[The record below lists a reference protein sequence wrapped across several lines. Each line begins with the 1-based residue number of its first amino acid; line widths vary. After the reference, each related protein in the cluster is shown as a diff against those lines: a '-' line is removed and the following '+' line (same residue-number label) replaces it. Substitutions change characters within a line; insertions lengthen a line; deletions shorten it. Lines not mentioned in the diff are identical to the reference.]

1 MAIPYKEQKLPAVQ
15 QLAFDV
21 TRWGGVNR
29 IKGSTQ
35 DYEMADCVNMAV
47 DHFPYAAPRKS
58 RKKLCNFGVIGSGNR
73 IVNIDGDRLYY
84 LYDLATGGVLY
95 ENVICCLEQGS
106 VTMLQDEDGA
116 YITVPDVNCTANYDG
131 NMLFFPDMRCYSSG
145 IWQALS
151 AALTFDTQYTEN
163 VSGGS
168 SYRYCER
175 FYSEEHTYEGRF
187 GTDIIV
193 QLQRKY
199 TSFSTFADEFA
210 NNYQAYPGVSKY
222 LKYMCLVYDAEGT
235 KIAELSIPFV
245 GKAIA
250 ETTSG
255 SYTYS
260 ASVNGSDATLK
271 FGFGSALQDE
281 GSLTVRFA
289 IECGTSATN
298 YGKFSS
304 RVISGFVNGCT
315 HTLSLSASQLVPAV
329 DYGVVYNN
337 RVVGVCGSEVR
348 ASALGDFLDFSTFVD
363 EDGNPDATGA
373 YATNVG
379 SDGRFTGI
387 AAYNNVL
394 LLFKRNIVYQMYGS
408 MPYTMTEISNTGC
421 IDHDSIC
428 EIDGVLYW
436 ASNKGIVKFTGGTPA
451 VISYPAGIALTDVCK
466 SGTDGRRYYCYNG
479 ERIYVYDT
487 WYGLWHIE
495 DSPAV
500 KQFYTEGDGLYMLC
514 DDGIYL
520 LGSGTE
526 RVAWEF
532 ETKDYTFDVKERK
545 NLSKLWAR
553 VFMERNSRLEVYVR
567 SDGGAYSRVA
577 HYQADRDSMFDF
589 KVRVKKC
596 DSFTLKFKG
605 EGDVRLL
612 DLHGRVTVSSSKHRS
627 GQNLSVFRR

>member
-1 MAIPYKEQKLPAVQ
+1 MT
-15 QLAFDV
+15 D
-21 TRWGGVNR
+21 
-29 IKGSTQ
+29 
-35 DYEMADCVNMAV
+35 
-47 DHFPYAAPRKS
+47 AP
-58 RKKLCNFGVIGSGNR
+58 C
-73 IVNIDGDRLYY
+73 
-84 LYDLATGGVLY
+84 
-95 ENVICCLEQGS
+95 
-106 VTMLQDEDGA
+106 
-116 YITVPDVNCTANYDG
+116 
-131 NMLFFPDMRCYSSG
+131 FFPDMRYFKDGKMAELKNKLVFNQDGTGGYWTGTYVQSHVRE
-145 IWQALS
+145 ALS
-151 AALTFDTQYTEN
+151 AVYEVSNKEAQSVVINLHTEN
-163 VSGGS
+163 GWDD
-168 SYRYCER
+168 
-175 FYSEEHTYEGRF
+175 FYDHYNTYAN
-187 GTDIIV
+187 IV
-193 QLQRKY
+193 FWCYIKDSDGNIVL
-199 TSFSTFADEFA
+199 TS
-210 NNYQAYPGVSKY
+210 SKY
-222 LKYMCLVYDAEGT
+222 FDGENVTGDDTSVAIDISSKDLTAYDGLTMQLKLMVSSNASRAAEKT
-235 KIAELSIPFV
+235 ANMMNIMTQDV
-245 GKAIA
+245 
-250 ETTSG
+250 
-255 SYTYS
+255 SYTLS
-260 ASVNGSDATLK
+260 GDGS
-271 FGFGSALQDE
+271 G
-281 GSLTVRFA
+281 
-289 IECGTSATN
+289 
-298 YGKFSS
+298 
-304 RVISGFVNGCT
+304 VISIMP
-315 HTLSLSASQLVPAV
+315 L
-329 DYGVVYNN
+329 DYAVVYNN
-337 RVVGVCGSEVR
+337 RVVGVRNSEVR
-348 ASALGDFLDFSTFVD
+348 ASALGNFYDFSTFVD